1 MKILKKLGYFLLFV
15 FIIAQFFR
23 PEKNEGDLA
32 SVDSFIAETNPPEN
46 VKNIFE
52 TTCYDCHSSKT
63 AYPWYNN
70 ITPVNYWLASHV
82 KDGKKHLNFSK
93 WNEYSLKKKEHK
105 MDELYE
111 EVAEGEMPL
120 NSYTWTHSE
129 ANLSQEQVDAVVT
142 WGKKVQADYKRQMNT
157 K

>member
-1 MKILKKLGYFLLFV
+1 M
-15 FIIAQFFR
+15 
-23 PEKNEGDLA
+23 
-32 SVDSFIAETNPPEN
+32 S
-46 VKNIFE
+46 
-52 TTCYDCHSSKT
+52 
-63 AYPWYNN
+63 
-70 ITPVNYWLASHV
+70 
-82 KDGKKHLNFSK
+82 
-93 WNEYSLKKKEHK
+93 
-105 MDELYE
+105 LYE

>member
-15 FIIAQFFR
+15 FIIAQFFG

-120 NSYTWTHSE
+120 NFYTWTHSE